1 MHRALLLPSHAQQ
14 VRDLTLINNT
24 PILPRRELQ
33 PRAPLI
39 GITVTA
45 ILLSL
50 CDGLCATLLI
60 SLDAS
65 LLSLSGFELPLSLCS
80 LKTEQNGLQRK
91 KIHLSVF
98 TFCHTQ
104 MPPLSLCGE
113 FQFAMRLF
121 LLACVLL
128 QSPLLQTP
136 SLSEQ
141 PLFILFYFSIF
152 DIFSQYFSIPS

>member
-65 LLSLSGFELPLSLCS
+65 LLFLSRVSSSLSF
-80 LKTEQNGLQRK
+80 
-91 KIHLSVF
+91 F
-98 TFCHTQ
+98 
-104 MPPLSLCGE
+104 
-113 FQFAMRLF
+113 
-121 LLACVLL
+121 VL
-128 QSPLLQTP
+128 
-136 SLSEQ
+136 
-141 PLFILFYFSIF
+141 
-152 DIFSQYFSIPS
+152 